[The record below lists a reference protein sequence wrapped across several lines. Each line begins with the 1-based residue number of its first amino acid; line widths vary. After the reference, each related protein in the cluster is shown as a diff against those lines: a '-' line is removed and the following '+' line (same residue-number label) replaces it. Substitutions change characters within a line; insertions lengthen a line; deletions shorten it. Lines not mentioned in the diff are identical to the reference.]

1 MYIIVKGYIV
11 QLYKDVE
18 NKIKL
23 LDNVFSYQPVIGI
36 GSFSKLSYQ
45 PNPMHM
51 NLSLH
56 SQGHRQ

>member
-1 MYIIVKGYIV
+1 MYIIVKGHIV

-23 LDNVFSYQPVIGI
+23 LDNFFSYQPDTGI

-45 PNPMHM
+45 SNPIHI
-51 NLSLH
+51 NLPLH